1 MSTRLKENLAT
12 ISSTLMTDLFH
23 VSTPPSGPGP
33 RVRLLCNTELM
44 DKAVIVKIKWD
55 DPYKTLKTVSGT

>member
-44 DKAVIVKIKWD
+44 DKAVIVKIK
-55 DPYKTLKTVSGT
+55 